1 MNRSTYSL
9 RSRWSCASL
18 VLPILLSFCALES
31 HSSNEKT
38 PLLLK
43 ALKSQTTE
51 DLKQALAEQEANIKA
66 HPNESRP
73 YAARVYLTDKL
84 GQKGRS
90 KLLIAEMLKKF
101 DEATCYFQIAE
112 VFETAGDY
120 KAQLAYD
127 DLSLAKRPHPHVFA
141 NRANSLRLAGRFKE
155 SIESANRAL
164 ALGYEDKAVVYE
176 IKAETYAA
184 WKKPKEAIEEFGR
197 AISADSN
204 NANRYWRRG
213 EYLHSVGKNNLA
225 RQDLTKAI
233 KLNGKDP
240 RFYKTLFHTNSDLNY
255 IDGMHSAA
263 SKAYKL
269 SGKDSESC
277 AMLDHCIGREFQKFT
292 QCADKH
298 CLERCDKLVAQY
310 SRDYWPYT
318 LRAKLNAFLTYNK
331 PALADYT
338 KAIKLGDRTATTYE
352 GRANM
357 LMLDNKVSEAIED
370 YTKAIAIDQNLE
382 RLYVERA
389 EAYRR
394 IRLSEKAIS
403 DYSRIASKS
412 PKNLHAYR
420 NLGKALV
427 DQGRLEEAVQAF
439 SAELKNFPLD
449 SQTYA
454 DRAQAYLALNQPD
467 KALSDMNNAIELKP
481 KQPILYRNR
490 AKIHEKMGNTRAAE
504 SDQTKADS
512 FGKALIDY

>member
-1 MNRSTYSL
+1 MNRATNSM
-9 RSRWSCASL
+9 RSRWSCALL
-18 VLPILLSFCALES
+18 VLPILLTFCTRES
-31 HSSNEKT
+31 QSNNEKA

-43 ALKSQTTE
+43 AIKSQTTE
-51 DLKQALAEQEANIKA
+51 NLKQALAEQEAKIKA

-90 KLLIAEMLKKF
+90 KQLIAEMLKKF
-101 DEATCYFQIAE
+101 DEAVCYVQIAE
-112 VFETAGDY
+112 VFEAAGDY
-120 KAQLAYD
+120 KAQLVYD

-141 NRANSLRLAGRFKE
+141 NRANSLRLAKRFKE
-155 SIESANRAL
+155 SIESADKAL
-164 ALGYEDKAVVYE
+164 ALGYKDKAIVYE
-176 IKAETYAA
+176 IKADTYAA

-204 NANRYWRRG
+204 NAYRYWRRG

-233 KLNGKDP
+233 QLDGKDP
-240 RFYKTLFHTNSDLNY
+240 RFYKTLFYADIALNDL
-255 IDGMHSAA
+255 DGMHSAA
-263 SKAYKL
+263 SKAYML
-269 SGKDSESC
+269 SGKDLESRK
-277 AMLDHCIGREFQKFT
+277 MLDNCIALEFQNLA

-310 SRDYWPYT
+310 SKDYWPYT

-338 KAIKLGDRTATTYE
+338 KAIALGDRTATTYE

-370 YTKAIAIDQNLE
+370 YTKAIAIDQNFD
-382 RLYVERA
+382 RFYIERA

-412 PKNLHAYR
+412 PKRLHVYR

-454 DRAQAYLALNQPD
+454 DRAQAYLALNQLD
-467 KALSDMNNAIELKP
+467 KALSDINDAIELKP
-481 KQPILYRNR
+481 KQPILYRSR
-490 AKIHEKMGNTRAAE
+490 AKIHEEMGNTKAAA
-504 SDQTKADS
+504 SDQAKADS